1 MRAHFTKPATVRLVQ
16 RIGGSFL
23 IGAGLLT
30 ALTRRA
36 A

>member
-1 MRAHFTKPATVRLVQ
+1 LRLAQ

-30 ALTRRA
+30 ALTRRTA
-36 A
+36 